1 MKNNVRREIIKTRL
15 KEELEASKMSFTEIA
30 KAVGVKVQMITQ
42 YRNSKKL
49 PSIET
54 LSKICEVLGADANYI
69 LGITDN

>member
-1 MKNNVRREIIKTRL
+1 MKKNIRREIIKSRL

-42 YRNSKKL
+42 YRNSTKL

-69 LGITDN
+69 LGITEN